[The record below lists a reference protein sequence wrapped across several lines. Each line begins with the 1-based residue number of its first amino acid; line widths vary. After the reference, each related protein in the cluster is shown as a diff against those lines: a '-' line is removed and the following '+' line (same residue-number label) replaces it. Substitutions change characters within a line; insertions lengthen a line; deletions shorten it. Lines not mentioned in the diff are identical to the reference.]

1 MPATQRDL
9 TLAEVAEL
17 RRFTP
22 RYLRELSS
30 RLALGERLIAPSAG
44 GLMGTGSLQGS

>member
-1 MPATQRDL
+1 MLAPQRDL

-22 RYLRELSS
+22 RHSRELI
-30 RLALGERLIAPSAG
+30 RGR
-44 GLMGTGSLQGS
+44 TVDQV

>member
-1 MPATQRDL
+1 MSVTQRDL

-22 RYLRELSS
+22 RYLRELSTTIQNS
-30 RLALGERLIAPSAG
+30 GIALGEVDPL
-44 GLMGTGSLQGS
+44 